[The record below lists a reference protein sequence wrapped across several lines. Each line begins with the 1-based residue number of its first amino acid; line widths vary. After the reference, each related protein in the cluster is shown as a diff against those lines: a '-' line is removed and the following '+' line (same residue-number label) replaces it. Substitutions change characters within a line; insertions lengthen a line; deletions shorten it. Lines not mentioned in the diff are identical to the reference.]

1 MYLRGKTI
9 LRLDFIYFTTELRV
23 CFFFFLTMNHG
34 LQKKIYYH
42 SKSETNQLINIII
55 INYTM
60 VHVIP
65 IIITINGNNNLR
77 AIHFFW
83 VCSNYLRF

>member
-23 CFFFFLTMNHG
+23 CFFFSLTMNHG
-34 LQKKIYYH
+34 LQKK
-42 SKSETNQLINIII
+42 SETSQLIIIII

-60 VHVIP
+60 IHVIP
-65 IIITINGNNNLR
+65 IIITINANNKQSLT
-77 AIHFFW
+77 
-83 VCSNYLRF
+83 